1 MCFFFFFVKEKVKIK
16 SQIQLIP
23 LVTIIV
29 VQIEMTMDIN
39 FYMRII
45 KISNQTHTCN
55 KIKVKEILFWQTKVK
70 TIPLLIITN
79 DFNIA

>member
-1 MCFFFFFVKEKVKIK
+1 
-16 SQIQLIP
+16 
-23 LVTIIV
+23 
-29 VQIEMTMDIN
+29 MTMDIN